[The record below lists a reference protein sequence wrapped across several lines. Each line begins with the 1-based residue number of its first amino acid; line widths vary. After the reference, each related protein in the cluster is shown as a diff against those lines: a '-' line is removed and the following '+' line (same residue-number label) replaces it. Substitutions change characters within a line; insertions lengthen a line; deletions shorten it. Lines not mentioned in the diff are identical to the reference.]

1 MENPASEITE
11 NQKKQLMVMTLQD
24 GMNAWDFIQS
34 KAQADQPWG
43 AAGILSCIEKGY
55 SLNRLTIN
63 WEARDLRYGNK

>member
-34 KAQADQPWG
+34 KAQADQQWV

-55 SLNRLTIN
+55 RLTIN